1 MIDINPETIR
11 FIIDRAHELQSDGDS
26 MFTEPQVNPLEEEL
40 LGIRDTPQ
48 FDSTDTELKVVV
60 NGLEPDQQQT
70 IVALMWLG
78 RGDFSL
84 NEWEEA
90 LEAARDNWTPQTAE
104 YLTGTPLLADYLSE
118 GLAVHGYTED

>member
-26 MFTEPQVNPLEEEL
+26 LFAEPQVNPLEEEL

-48 FDSTDTELKVVV
+48 LDPTDTELKAIV
-60 NGLEPDQQQT
+60 NDLEPDQQQT

>member
-26 MFTEPQVNPLEEEL
+26 LFTDPQVNPLEEEL

-48 FDSTDTELKVVV
+48 FDPTDTELKTVV
-60 NGLEPDQQQT
+60 NDLEPDQQQT

>member
-48 FDSTDTELKVVV
+48 FDPTDTELKVVV

>member
-11 FIIDRAHELQSDGDS
+11 FIIARAHELQSDGDS
-26 MFTEPQVNPLEEEL
+26 MFNESQVNPLEGEL
-40 LGIRDTPQ
+40 LDIRDTPQ
-48 FDSTDTELKVVV
+48 FDTTDSELKTVV
-60 NGLEPDQQQT
+60 NDLEPDQQQT

-104 YLTGTPLLADYLSE
+104 YLIGTTLLADYLSE
-118 GLAVHGYTED
+118 GLAMHGYTED

>member
-26 MFTEPQVNPLEEEL
+26 LFAEPQVNPLEEEL

-48 FDSTDTELKVVV
+48 LDPTDTELKAVV
-60 NGLEPDQQQT
+60 NDLEPDQQQT